1 MTNLDEW
8 LWFGAKATGLLWLL
22 VHTKKIFELF
32 REAFGK
38 IDKAEL
44 AGMIFTPVMIWMLV
58 SEKERATEYHLF
70 DDFMFGTVAL
80 IVMWGFGLKPL
91 IAAFLSLRG
100 VKLQDEKDNMGDRS
114 SGVVRNSDLDSASG
128 SSQGQQQA

>member
-8 LWFGAKATGLLWLL
+8 LWFGAKATGILWLL

-44 AGMIFTPVMIWMLV
+44 AGMIFTPVMIWMLWC
-58 SEKERATEYHLF
+58 ENERTTEYHRF

-80 IVMWGFGLKPL
+80 IVMWGFGLRPL
-91 IAAFLSLRG
+91 ISAFLSLRG

-114 SGVVRNSDLDSASG
+114 TPSFRNSDPDSTSG
-128 SSQGQQQA
+128 GAQV